1 MKQLIIAEK
10 PSVAKDIAKA
20 IGQFETKDGYL
31 ENNDYVVTWC
41 YGHLITNAMMED
53 YDESLKMWSL
63 DTLPFIPK
71 TWRTK
76 IIEKSKSQFYNVKK
90 LIERSDVSTL
100 ICGTDGGREGE
111 LIFWLIY
118 EYIHCQKPVKRLW
131 ISSFE
136 DHVVREGMANL
147 LDGSEKK
154 LLLESAKCRSQADFL
169 VGINGTRLF
178 TKKYGNGN
186 VLNVGRVQSPT
197 INMICQRDK
206 EIINF
211 IPKDYYVVKL
221 ILEGFEASLRFDD
234 KNIAEQFKTSHIG
247 LNGIVRQIETKDNT
261 KKAPQL
267 YDLTAL
273 QKVANKSFGYSAQQT
288 LDIIQKLYESK
299 LMTYPR
305 TDSKYVSSAQK
316 ELMTS
321 LLSLLQ
327 EVQPVS
333 LTTDY
338 QTHLVNV
345 DNVIDDSKVTD
356 HHAILVTAT
365 GIKYDWNT
373 LSESERNIMTLVAY
387 QMLIATYSPYQY
399 QSTKVIIGLNDYEFE
414 SKTQNLIDL
423 GYRALEMKCQDVL
436 KLKKK
441 EKEEILLPPLT
452 ENQSLSVQ
460 DIQIESK
467 KTTPPSR
474 YTEATLLEAMEK
486 CQLDDEENKNLNQIL
501 KSVKGIGRSG
511 TRSNIIESIIRSG
524 FIQREKNHLVATE
537 KAHKLMSIL
546 PPILTSAKMTAEWE
560 EKLDQIERGE
570 LSATQFMYEIE
581 SFVKE
586 VVEDEKSKAATFQ
599 FENKK
604 LEKEEIGKCPKCQSP
619 VYESEKNFYCSNKEC
634 SLAIWKDDKFFI
646 SQSKKITKT
655 IAKSLLNKG
664 EVLVKGLTSQKSG
677 KTYDAIIKMELGEK
691 YINYKLEFP
700 KNKK

>member
-1 MKQLIIAEK
+1 MKSLIIAEK
-10 PSVAKDIAKA
+10 PSVARDIAKA

-221 ILEGFEASLRFDD
+221 ILDGFEASLRFDD

-247 LNGIVRQIETKDNT
+247 LNAIVRQIETKDNT

-338 QTHLVNV
+338 QPHLVNV

-365 GIKYDWNT
+365 GIKHDWNT

-399 QSTKVIIGLNDYEFE
+399 QSTKVTIGLNDYEFE

-423 GYRALEMKCQDVL
+423 GYRGLEIKCQDVL
-436 KLKKK
+436 NLKKK

-460 DIQIESK
+460 DIKIEFK

-486 CQLDDEENKNLNQIL
+486 CQIEDDKELTDIL
-501 KSVKGIGRSG
+501 KSVKGIGRSS
-511 TRSNIIESIIRSG
+511 TRANIIETIIRSG

-537 KAHKLMSIL
+537 KAHKLMAIL
-546 PPILTSAKMTAEWE
+546 PPLLTSAKMTAEWE

-570 LSATQFMYEIE
+570 LSSQQFMNEIQ
-581 SFVKE
+581 SFVTE
-586 VVEDEKSKAATFQ
+586 VVNQEKSTVATFQ
-599 FENKK
+599 FENNKPQ
-604 LEKEEIGKCPKCQSP
+604 KEEIGQCPKCQSP
-619 VYESEKNFYCSNKEC
+619 VHESDKNFYCSNREC
-634 SLAIWKDDKFFI
+634 SFALWKENKFFE
-646 SQSKKITKT
+646 SQGKKITKT
-655 IAKSLLNKG
+655 IAKSFLNKG
-664 EVLVKGLTSQKSG
+664 EVIVKGLKSQKTG
-677 KTYDAIIKMELGEK
+677 KEYDAIIKVDFNDK
-691 YINYKLEFP
+691 YPKFSLEFL
-700 KNKK
+700 KTNKK

>member
-1 MKQLIIAEK
+1 MKSLIIAEK
-10 PSVAKDIAKA
+10 PSVARDIAKA

-31 ENNDYVVTWC
+31 ENQEYIVTWC

-53 YDESLKMWSL
+53 YDPSLSVWSL

-90 LIERSDVSTL
+90 LIERSDVHTL

-118 EYIHCQKPVKRLW
+118 EYVHCQKPVKRLW

-197 INMICQRDK
+197 INMICQRDN
-206 EIINF
+206 EITNF

-221 ILEGFEASLRFDD
+221 ILEGFEASLKLDD

-247 LNGIVRQIETKDNT
+247 LNAIVRQIETKDHT

-288 LDIIQKLYESK
+288 LDTIQKLYESK

-327 EVQPVS
+327 EIQPIS
-333 LTTDY
+333 LTNDY
-338 QTHLVNV
+338 RPDSVNV
-345 DNVIDDSKVTD
+345 DQVIDDTKVTD

-365 GIKYDWNT
+365 GIKHDWNK

-399 QSTKVIIGLNDYEFE
+399 QSTKITIDLNDYEFE

-423 GYRALEMKCQDVL
+423 GYRSLEMKCQNVL

-486 CQLDDEENKNLNQIL
+486 CQIEDDKELTNIL
-501 KSVKGIGRSG
+501 KSVKGIGRSS
-511 TRSNIIESIIRSG
+511 TRANIIETIIRSG
-524 FIQREKNHLVATE
+524 FIERQKNYLIATE

-546 PPILTSAKMTAEWE
+546 PPLLTSAKMTAEWE

-570 LSATQFMYEIE
+570 LLATQFMYEIE
-581 SFVKE
+581 SFVRT
-586 VVEDEKSKAATFQ
+586 VVNQEKSTVATFQ
-599 FENKK
+599 FENNRPQ
-604 LEKEEIGKCPKCQSP
+604 KEEIGKCPKCQSP
-619 VYESEKNFYCSNKEC
+619 VHESDKNFYCSNREC
-634 SLAIWKDDKFFI
+634 SFALWKENRFFE
-646 SQSKKITKT
+646 SQGKKLTKT
-655 IAKSLLNKG
+655 IAKSLLSKG
-664 EVLVKGLTSQKSG
+664 EVLVKNLTSQKSG

-691 YINYKLEFP
+691 YTNFKLEFP
-700 KNKK
+700 KANV